1 MSKRALLH
9 KSKLESFKSWLIEN
23 QIQYREGKGDFQ
35 VLQVEAKDRFYPIYD
50 RFQGD
55 HLTAQRELIPLV
67 KRYIASEKN

>member
-9 KSKLESFKSWLIEN
+9 KSKLEDFKSWLIAN
-23 QIQYREGKGDFQ
+23 QIQYRDGKGDFQ
-35 VLQVEAKDRFYPIYD
+35 VLQVEVKDRFYPIYD

-55 HLTAQRELIPLV
+55 HFTTQRELIPLV